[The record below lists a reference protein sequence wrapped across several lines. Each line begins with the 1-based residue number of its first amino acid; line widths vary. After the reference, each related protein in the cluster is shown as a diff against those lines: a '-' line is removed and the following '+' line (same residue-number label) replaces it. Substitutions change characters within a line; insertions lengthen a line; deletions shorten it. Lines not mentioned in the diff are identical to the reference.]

1 MKLLLVIA
9 AICLSMPVTLRAQ
22 GAESSMILV
31 GSRVRVALTD
41 TALRSPYARPGRL
54 RQIAGTVRAIESDT
68 IRLEVS
74 ANDWPVAIPRIL
86 IYTTEMS
93 LGRDRAGSAGDAA
106 LTGGGVGALLMGF
119 FDEKVQMA
127 IFGSGYAIGALVGAV
142 WPYERWKQAWIPE

>member
-9 AICLSMPVTLRAQ
+9 ATCLSMPVTLRAQ
-22 GAESSMILV
+22 GTESSMIMV
-31 GSRVRVALTD
+31 GSRVRVAVTD

-54 RQIAGTVRAIESDT
+54 RRITGTVRAIESDT
-68 IRLEVS
+68 IRIEVS
-74 ANDWPVAIPRIL
+74 ANDWPVAMPRIL
-86 IYTTEMS
+86 IY
-93 LGRDRAGSAGDAA
+93 GRDRAGSAGDAA